1 MTMLFLVLAL
11 SLSATT
17 AIALLGGDVSTLTLN
32 TSEAVIQMGTGAEI
46 TATAGGDILLVSHN
60 GSVVIDTSTGLFT
73 LLNGGGRHLVS
84 TDTAG
89 VSERASIR
97 ASAAA
102 AARRDVTLTR
112 RGPSVSSASSVPAC
126 NTNPGVIPPTSL
138 WWETADAVPL
148 LVLTAP
154 SRCHASTFVP
164 GTILTFGGGGWTDVT
179 AAAAVQAPDLYLM
192 VTSVGPTQTAGW
204 ITWTSGGGTGDTF
217 VLRLAYQPLEHLGT
231 TCDLLV
237 HAGGGGPL
245 SNWTALDPITCHGIT
260 CGGAMAVPGVGTVV
274 VTGGFTVG
282 SGIEAT
288 TSSVWLQNDDG
299 GGGNLSPLAS
309 IQRALV
315 VDVAF
320 VGTADALFLC
330 VDATGDDGGLWGYTW
345 AVKGDPTSDL
355 SSGAAAAA
363 LPGSGPCAS
372 VVSWVVSGSG
382 GSGGDDDTEC
392 MVSSRTSAPPGDGT
406 PDLFVW
412 TRRPSLPDRGSWTL
426 RQRIPFDA
434 TTAGSL
440 RVDTL
445 GPSPA
450 VVTACGA
457 RAGTNVDP
465 NAAPALS
472 PGCFAFTWSR
482 VTQRLV
488 ATDALTE
495 AGAATG
501 TWWGVS
507 ATPWRDADTGAP
519 RLVVASAAIP
529 EALEEGGNT
538 TMYIVS

>member
-1 MTMLFLVLAL
+1 MLLPLVLVLAL
-11 SLSATT
+11 TETTASAASLS
-17 AIALLGGDVSTLTLN
+17 GDVSTLTLN
-32 TSEAVIQMGTGAEI
+32 TSEAVIQMGAGAKI
-46 TATAGGDILLVSHN
+46 TATADGALGLSSHN
-60 GSVVIDTSTGLFT
+60 GSVVINTSTGLFT
-73 LLNGGGRHLVS
+73 SSDGGERRLVS

-89 VSERASIR
+89 VSERAAIR
-97 ASAAA
+97 AFAAA

-112 RGPSVSSASSVPAC
+112 RGPSVSTSVPAC
-126 NTNPGVIPPTSL
+126 NANPGVIPLTSG
-138 WWETADAVPL
+138 WEAADAVPL

-164 GTILTFGGGGWTDVT
+164 GTILTFGSGGWTDVT
-179 AAAAVQAPDLYLM
+179 SAAAVQVPDLHLA
-192 VTSVGPTQTAGW
+192 VTGVGPTQTAGW
-204 ITWTSGGGTGDTF
+204 ITWTSGGTGDTF

-237 HAGGGGPL
+237 HAGGGGGPL

-288 TSSVWLQNDDG
+288 TSSVWLQDHDG
-299 GGGNLSPLAS
+299 RDLSPLTS

-320 VGTADALFLC
+320 VGTADVLFLC
-330 VDATGDDGGLWGYTW
+330 ADATGDDGGLWGYTW
-345 AVKGDPTSDL
+345 AAKGDPTSGL
-355 SSGAAAAA
+355 SSGAATTA

-382 GSGGDDDTEC
+382 GDDDDMEC

-412 TRRPSLPDRGSWTL
+412 TRRSSSLPDDGAWTL

-457 RAGTNVDP
+457 RAGTSADP

-472 PGCFAFTWSR
+472 PGCFTFTWSR
-482 VTQRLV
+482 ATQRLV

-507 ATPWRDADTGAP
+507 ATPWRDTDTGAP
-519 RLVVASAAIP
+519 RLLVASAAIP

-538 TMYIVS
+538 TVYIVS

>member
-1 MTMLFLVLAL
+1 MLRVLVLAL
-11 SLSATT
+11 AAAVAAADVAT
-17 AIALLGGDVSTLTLN
+17 LMLN
-32 TSEAVIQMGTGAEI
+32 TSESVIQMGSGAEI
-46 TATAGGDILLVSHN
+46 VATDGDILLSSHN
-60 GSVVIDTSTGLFT
+60 GTVAIDTSTGLFT
-73 LLNGGGRHLVS
+73 SSAGGERRRVS

-89 VSERASIR
+89 VSERAAIR

-112 RGPSVSSASSVPAC
+112 RGPSVSSSVPAC
-126 NTNPGVIPPTSL
+126 NVNPGVIPLTS
-138 WWETADAVPL
+138 WWEAADAVPL

-164 GTILTFGGGGWTDVT
+164 GSILTFGAGGWTDVT
-179 AAAAVQAPDLYLM
+179 ADAALEAPDLYLA
-192 VTSVGPTQTAGW
+192 VTGVGATQTAGW
-204 ITWTSGGGTGDTF
+204 LTWVDGDGDGDTF

-237 HAGGGGPL
+237 RAGGGGGPL
-245 SNWTALDPITCHGIT
+245 SNWTALDPIACHGIT
-260 CGGAMAVPGVGTVV
+260 CGGTMAVPGVGTVV

-288 TSSVWLQNDDG
+288 TSSLWLQQSGGDG
-299 GGGNLSPLAS
+299 GLSPLTT

-330 VDATGDDGGLWGYTW
+330 VDATGDDGGLWRYAW
-345 AVKGDPTSDL
+345 DVKGDPTSSLGD
-355 SSGAAAAA
+355 GDDAP

-372 VVSWVVSGSG
+372 VVSWTVEDG
-382 GSGGDDDTEC
+382 TQC

-412 TRRPSLPDRGSWTL
+412 TSSVDGSWTL

-434 TTAGSL
+434 TTGGSL

-445 GPSPA
+445 GPSRA

-457 RAGTNVDP
+457 RAGTNADP
-465 NAAPALS
+465 NAAPELS
-472 PGCFAFTWSR
+472 PGCFTFTWST
-482 VTQRLV
+482 VTGRLV
-488 ATDALTE
+488 AVDALTE
-495 AGAATG
+495 AGAAAG

-519 RLVVASAAIP
+519 RVVVTSAAVP
-529 EALEEGGNT
+529 ETLQEGGNT